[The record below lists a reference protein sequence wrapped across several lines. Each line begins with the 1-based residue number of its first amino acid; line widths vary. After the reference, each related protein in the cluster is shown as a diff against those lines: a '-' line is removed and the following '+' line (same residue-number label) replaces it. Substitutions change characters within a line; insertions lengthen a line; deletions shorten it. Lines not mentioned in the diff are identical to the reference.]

1 MKNPNVRGNRN
12 EWVRKYDI
20 METEIKKSPSMKVGA
35 KEKDGLEQW
44 EHRGEE
50 NKVKRNVCRCYN
62 ETQHIASEKNQE
74 KYLKI

>member
-1 MKNPNVRGNRN
+1 
-12 EWVRKYDI
+12 
-20 METEIKKSPSMKVGA
+20 MKVGA